1 MSEEK
6 EWYAQA
12 VIDGCLYEIIF
23 HMVDSESAIVVDK
36 FEIIL
41 N

>member
-1 MSEEK
+1 MSKEK

-12 VIDGCLYEIIF
+12 VVDGWLYEIIF
-23 HMVDSESAIVVDK
+23 YMINGDSAIVVDK